1 MRSDALCERKVVM
14 TKILRWDVAGDPGTM
29 ELTTKEQVYVR
40 DFEACT

>member
-1 MRSDALCERKVVM
+1 MRSDALCERKVVV

-29 ELTTKEQVYVR
+29 EITTKELYVR